1 MPFEQAYQSFIENHH
16 ARRTGERKGRLLRGH
31 NYAEKL
37 LLQQV
42 WWPLFGNFDNLHPEY
57 EIYDWNRK
65 SQFLDFAF
73 LTPFGEVCRM
83 LLQLVIGP
91 HLLRNLATNSI
102 SPEEKEVLRLA
113 VNLLEADSP
122 QGYHSA

>member
-1 MPFEQAYQSFIENHH
+1 VAQGRFFILLLGGVCQMPFEQAHQSFIENHH
-16 ARRTGERKGRLLRGH
+16 ARRSGERKGRLSRGH

-73 LTPFGEVCRM
+73 FTPFVVLELSVTLRTVTRGKYTCYYE
-83 LLQLVIGP
+83 LKEGAWQ
-91 HLLRNLATNSI
+91 HLI
-102 SPEEKEVLRLA
+102 
-113 VNLLEADSP
+113 
-122 QGYHSA
+122 